1 MAVSRSSKSSNYGAR
16 RRAQPMRGQE
26 KARHDQ
32 ASAAPLFSIVTAVY
46 NAVPYL
52 NDLFRSVQSQSF
64 PLDQVELILVDDG
77 STDKSLDMCERWK
90 DQIGCKVT
98 VLSEANGGQGSA
110 RNLGIKAATGTWV
123 VILDSDDILDRSY
136 LMELSRAILAHPDTA
151 RSGTKRQVN
160 VVSTQPI
167 IYHEG
172 TKRICRH
179 RYGEAFSKPSPYIV
193 NLLDTPASFPV
204 HPGVAYRASALRQYR
219 IAYEERVRPIFEDML
234 LTANVFIKSGVPK
247 YLVVPRARF
256 LYRKRVAQN
265 STIDIAAQHP
275 GRHLSI
281 PKYGYLPLMRSQR
294 KHPESAEWIHN
305 LVITD
310 AGWIVQDWFGNRR
323 HKIASRHRKEH
334 VALMREV
341 GRLSDV
347 ELVRSAR
354 PSRLQHIGR
363 EVLALGL
370 GRKRPDQPL
379 ARRSRSAA
387 GETEVTFYTMP
398 TRVRPSIRAASD
410 QGDSIKVTSHELRK
424 ISYWRE
430 EVLVEHKVALEALP
444 DAAIEMWIGGKRV
457 DWWRESGQV
466 GSRWTARLLPPEAIG
481 ALEGFVGPTLVE
493 AIKIGTGNIARIA
506 LFLPRKVASSL
517 IRRSGIRALFARPS

>member
-1 MAVSRSSKSSNYGAR
+1 MAERRGGRDRIHGAR

-26 KARHDQ
+26 KARPDQ

-52 NDLFRSVQSQSF
+52 DDLFRSVQSQSF
-64 PLDQVELILVDDG
+64 PLTQVELILVDDG

-90 DQIGCKVT
+90 DQLGCKVT
-98 VLSEANGGQGSA
+98 VLSKANGGQGSA
-110 RNLGIKAATGTWV
+110 RNLGIKAATGTWI

-136 LMELSRAILAHPDTA
+136 LMELSRAILAHPATS
-151 RSGTKRQVN
+151 RRGKTQQVN

-167 IYHEG
+167 VYHEV
-172 TKRICRH
+172 TKRISRH
-179 RYGEAFSKPSPYIV
+179 RYDETFSSSAPHIV

-204 HPGVAYRASALRQYR
+204 HPGIAYRASALRQYR
-219 IAYEERVRPIFEDML
+219 IAYDERVRPLFEDML
-234 LTANVFIKSGVPK
+234 LTANMFIKSGAPR

-256 LYRKRVAQN
+256 LYRKRSAQN
-265 STIDIAAQHP
+265 SSIDIAPQHP

-310 AGWIVQDWFGNRR
+310 AGWIVHDWFGHRR
-323 HKIASRHRKEH
+323 HKISSHHRKEH

-370 GRKRPDQPL
+370 GRKRPHQPL

-398 TRVRPSIRAASD
+398 TRLWPSIRAYSD
-410 QGDSIKVTSHELRK
+410 QGDSINVSSHALRK
-424 ISYWRE
+424 IAYWRE
-430 EVLVEHKVALEALP
+430 EVLVEHKVTLEALHG
-444 DAAIEMWIGGKRV
+444 AAIEMWIGGKRV

-466 GSRWTARLLPPEAIG
+466 GSRWTAKLLPQDGIG

-493 AIKIGTGNIARIA
+493 AIKIGTRNIARII
-506 LFLPRKVASSL
+506 LFLARKVASRL
-517 IRRSGIRALFARPS
+517 IRRSGIRALFARRT